1 MLYARH
7 SWVAYGMWVRHALL
21 AGKPFR
27 SLAAVLSAH
36 MESEGTK
43 GYTKREM
50 REPLPGWR
58 LRIDKVRTSY
68 DDQIAGPLASMT
80 GNLLGWNLVARG
92 QKPGG

>member
-21 AGKPFR
+21 ARPFR

-50 REPLPGWR
+50 RELFG
-58 LRIDKVRTSY
+58 
-68 DDQIAGPLASMT
+68 
-80 GNLLGWNLVARG
+80 
-92 QKPGG
+92 PGGCGSTSCAPRTTIRSRGRSRA